1 MAEENEPEIELSPR
15 LETLSDEYAADPTS
29 RKFLPLAEEYRKSRM
44 YDEAI
49 YICKE
54 GLKHHTDYP
63 PALITLARCL
73 IEIKNYDEARST
85 LQDLLDKNPDNP
97 TANKY
102 IGELYMKS
110 GDFDRAREHFLKV
123 KEQRPGDQEV
133 ELLLKKMDQPESSS
147 PESVDMSGEG
157 ELNLEREEL
166 LQRSTLDW
174 IEEGEELDPDL
185 GEPEEEP
192 VFLTEPTPQP
202 IDLSGSKKE
211 DDSLDLDREEGEEEI
226 ELELS
231 LGGEEEPARRASLE
245 EEEPVKTFDIKTE
258 EDEPPDQEAI
268 IAEADE
274 VRALEEIEEIETEKL
289 LEEQKKD
296 RILQTEQ
303 EGMESLEIE
312 GVEIPL
318 PAELEIG
325 EEGVQ
330 ELVDEEQEVLT
341 VEEGITSDEETPDII
356 VDEHDQGPR
365 LELDDIEVGGDL
377 EEIVMQDVP
386 ETEEDLP
393 KPPVSDDAGEEL
405 EITTAEGELI
415 EAEAEAEVEV
425 EAIEEV
431 GDLEGIVVADE
442 GSEEITEESLTVEF
456 LDEAP
461 GIEVIE
467 LDQLS
472 EEELSEFPAEEL
484 QLDRSCIVKE
494 GQSPEGIQ
502 VGTLEESLEEQ
513 TREELESE
521 ADLEFELG
529 DDFVLEGVEGKE
541 ELEDLATAHEVE
553 LEEPAVVVVEEAAE
567 DEESVAPPTRTSAE
581 IYEQQGHYREA
592 LNIYRKLLDADP
604 ENQEFADKIA
614 ELQQLLTSPE
624 TPEVSKES
632 LTKVEI
638 LNSWLSNID
647 AFRKRVHP

>member
-415 EAEAEAEVEV
+415 EAEAEVEV

-442 GSEEITEESLTVEF
+442 GSEEITEEPLTVEF

>member
-133 ELLLKKMDQPESSS
+133 ELLLKKMDQPKSSS

-415 EAEAEAEVEV
+415 EAEAEVEV

-442 GSEEITEESLTVEF
+442 GSEEITEEPLTVEF

>member
-415 EAEAEAEVEV
+415 EAEVEV

>member
-415 EAEAEAEVEV
+415 EAEAEVEV

>member
-415 EAEAEAEVEV
+415 EAEVEV

-442 GSEEITEESLTVEF
+442 GSEEITEEPLTVEF